1 MAKMTYAQIAEQL
14 SKQYN
19 KYDKNLQNAVT
30 DAEKNSAMMM
40 LQRVSGKLNQLML
53 ANQAE
58 ANAADQKE
66 TPADSP
72 NQSIG
77 QRTMRMA
84 KNGGSLKSIPKG
96 KKGKGLSKLP
106 KKVRNKMGYMKE
118 GGSTFPDLT
127 GDGKVTY
134 ADVLKGR
141 GVFGKGGNV
150 SWKWGSGTYSGTLI
164 PSMETSE
171 ARFARTHNGKVKR
184 LPKKQAGGPVAN
196 PYNRPFL
203 PLEKERM
210 EFLGNLPSQSVDFQ
224 LFNFDKNSGV
234 NRVLANRLFEADSLS
249 RLPFQHS
256 NFELSNFRPS
266 QENFNQMSQAER
278 EGFAAQYPGFY
289 QIEGVP
295 TKAELDAITSKM
307 KMQKGGRLYDNVTME
322 QIKEYLEEAGVLSGL
337 GDKFDPKN
345 PEHVKK
351 LQEGLLGAYT
361 GPGAD
366 RMLSGT
372 ELEFIG
378 PDGPQSVNQAGVDGK
393 FGIDTF
399 TALQQF
405 SEAKNPF
412 SNLKPLELQPLELPE
427 LKADLSELKPIDPVD
442 RVESGGGGD
451 EDPSVKK
458 YIANQAT
465 NLLPGAAKY
474 LEYAKTYNTL
484 NSMLP
489 PPDLTLMRP
498 RYINTKVDIS
508 PELAA
513 LNDAQLMRERSLV
526 DSSTKSNNVLQN
538 LNASGAKFNRL
549 RNELYG
555 KKRNEERNLQNMQ
568 SMLGF
573 QADDENRKRIY
584 DNTMNQRDFINDQS
598 LARRDFMSGV
608 VGDVMDLQT
617 QKTDRASQMAR
628 LNALMPYLNQ
638 FGVYD
643 RAYDPE
649 FLAKYPFMAELLGL
663 KST

>member
-171 ARFARTHNGKVKR
+171 ARFARTHNGKIKR
-184 LPKKQAGGPVAN
+184 LPKKEEGGL
-196 PYNRPFL
+196 L
-203 PLEKERM
+203 PIPP
-210 EFLGNLPSQSVDFQ
+210 GNKGLPKLPESVR
-224 LFNFDKNSGV
+224 NNMG
-234 NRVLANRLFEADSLS
+234 
-249 RLPFQHS
+249 
-256 NFELSNFRPS
+256 
-266 QENFNQMSQAER
+266 
-278 EGFAAQYPGFY
+278 Y
-289 QIEGVP
+289 
-295 TKAELDAITSKM
+295 
-307 KMQKGGRLYDNVTME
+307 MQTGGRLYDNVTME
-322 QIKEYLEEAGVLSGL
+322 QIKEYLEEAGILSGL

-372 ELEFIG
+372 ELQFLG
-378 PDGPQSVNQAGVDGK
+378 PDGKSSVNQAGVDGK
-393 FGIDTF
+393 FGIDTL

-412 SNLKPLELQPLELPE
+412 ANLKPLELQPLELPE
-427 LKADLSELKPIDPVD
+427 LKADLSGLKPLDPVD
-442 RVESGGGGD
+442 RVESGDKD
-451 EDPSVKK
+451 EEPSVKNFLQNNAMK
-458 YIANQAT
+458 
-465 NLLPGAAKY
+465 LLPGIAKY
-474 LEYAKTYNTL
+474 LEYNATANAL

-489 PPDLTLMRP
+489 PPDLTLQRP
-498 RYINTKVDIS
+498 RYINTDVDIS
-508 PELAA
+508 QDLNA
-513 LNDAQLMRERSLV
+513 LNDARLMRERALT
-526 DSSTKSNNVLQN
+526 DSSTKRNNVLQN
-538 LNASGAKFNRL
+538 LNAQDANFNRL
-549 RNELYG
+549 RSKLFQDQ
-555 KKRNEERNLQNMQ
+555 RNKERQLENAQ
-568 SMLGF
+568 SMLSA
-573 QADDENRKRIY
+573 QTEDENRKRIY
-584 DNTMNQRDFINDQS
+584 DNAMNYRDFLNDQTR
-598 LARRDFMSGV
+598 ARRDFRSAV

-617 QKTDRASQMAR
+617 QRTNRESQMAR
-628 LNALMPYLNQ
+628 LNALMPYLNMY
-638 FGVYD
+638 GVYD
-643 RAYDPE
+643 RSYAGADPT
-649 FLAKYPFMAELLGL
+649 LLNLLGFN
-663 KST
+663 KSS

>member
-72 NQSIG
+72 DQSIG

-127 GDGKVTY
+127 GDGKVTQ
-134 ADVLKGR
+134 ADILKGR

-171 ARFARTHNGKVKR
+171 ARFARTHNGKIKR
-184 LPKKQAGGPVAN
+184 LPKKEKGGSLKEIPAN
-196 PYNRPFL
+196 NTGLPKLPEFVRNR
-203 PLEKERM
+203 M
-210 EFLGNLPSQSVDFQ
+210 G
-224 LFNFDKNSGV
+224 
-234 NRVLANRLFEADSLS
+234 
-249 RLPFQHS
+249 
-256 NFELSNFRPS
+256 
-266 QENFNQMSQAER
+266 
-278 EGFAAQYPGFY
+278 Y
-289 QIEGVP
+289 
-295 TKAELDAITSKM
+295 
-307 KMQKGGRLYDNVTME
+307 MQTGGRLYDNVTME
-322 QIKEYLEEAGVLSGL
+322 QIKEYLEEAGILSGL

-372 ELEFIG
+372 ELQFLG
-378 PDGPQSVNQAGVDGK
+378 PDGKSSVNQAGVDGK
-393 FGIDTF
+393 FGIDTY

-412 SNLKPLELQPLELPE
+412 ANLKPLEVQPLEIPSLEAAIPE
-427 LKADLSELKPIDPVD
+427 LMAQTSTDTSKGTET
-442 RVESGGGGD
+442 GGD
-451 EDPSVKK
+451 DEEPSVKNFLQNNAMK
-458 YIANQAT
+458 
-465 NLLPGAAKY
+465 LLPGIAKY
-474 LEYAKTYNTL
+474 LEYNATANAL

-489 PPDLTLMRP
+489 PPDLTLQRP
-498 RYINTKVDIS
+498 RYINTDVDIS
-508 PELAA
+508 ADLNA
-513 LNDAQLMRERSLV
+513 LNDASLMREKALT
-526 DSSTKSNNVLQN
+526 DSSTKRNNVRNN
-538 LNASGAKFNRL
+538 LAAQDAAFNRVRGKL
-549 RNELYG
+549 FQDQRN
-555 KKRNEERNLQNMQ
+555 KERQLENAQ
-568 SMLGF
+568 SMLSF
-573 QADDENRKRIY
+573 QTEDENRKRIY
-584 DNTMNQRDFINDQS
+584 DNAMNYRDFLNDQTR
-598 LARRDFMSGV
+598 ARRDFRSAV

-617 QKTDRASQMAR
+617 QRTNRESQMAR
-628 LNALMPYLNQ
+628 LNALMPYLNMY
-638 FGVYD
+638 GVYD
-643 RAYDPE
+643 RSYAGADPT
-649 FLAKYPFMAELLGL
+649 LLNLLGFNR
-663 KST
+663 S